1 MDRELRI
8 RLRCL
13 ITALALA
20 GGSGLALAQA
30 EPSQT
35 TGAQTGAQTG
45 TASGNTTGNA
55 TGTAATGQNATTGLD
70 HADRSFLQRAA
81 RSNLAQIE
89 TGQLAAQQSSDPQVK
104 QFGERMVQDHS
115 QANDKLK
122 TVAESVGVQLPTQAG
137 HTDMQEMSKLKSL
150 SGQQFDKT
158 YARAMVRDHRKD
170 VQEFEHVAQTAKNP
184 EVRAYAEQTLP
195 TLKEHLA
202 LAEQLPGNSG
212 STAGATSR

>member
-8 RLRCL
+8 RLKCL

-20 GGSGLALAQA
+20 GGSGLALAQ
-30 EPSQT
+30 
-35 TGAQTGAQTG
+35 TG
-45 TASGNTTGNA
+45 TATGNA
-55 TGTAATGQNATTGLD
+55 TGTGSTYANSSASGLD
-70 HADRSFLQRAA
+70 HADRSFLQKAA
-81 RSNLAQIE
+81 RGNLAEVE

-122 TVAESVGVQLPTQAG
+122 TVAESVGVQLPTQPSHA
-137 HTDMQEMSKLKSL
+137 DMQEMSKLKSL
-150 SGQQFDKT
+150 SGQKFDKT
-158 YARAMVRDHRKD
+158 YANAMLKDHRKD
-170 VQEFEHVAQTAKNP
+170 VQEYEHVAQTAKNP

-202 LAEQLPGNSG
+202 LAEQLPENSG
-212 STAGATSR
+212 GTSGGTSR